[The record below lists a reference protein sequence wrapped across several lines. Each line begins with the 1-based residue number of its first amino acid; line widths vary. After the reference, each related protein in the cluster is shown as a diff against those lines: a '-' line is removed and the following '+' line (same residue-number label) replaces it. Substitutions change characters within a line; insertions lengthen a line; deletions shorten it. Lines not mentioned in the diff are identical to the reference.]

1 VPRLAAQQRPD
12 HAAIARFVERLKE
25 PKRRLDEELW
35 TELRANRAYERYRS
49 GRMKDGRRFSRPPDP
64 YTPPATPQGEIN
76 LTDPDSH
83 VVKGSRGRG
92 FLQGYN
98 AQAVA
103 NEHQIVISAEVM
115 TVAPDFGHLEP
126 MLDAAQRELDAAGVR
141 EVPRVLVADAGFGIS
156 SRWSGSLIAESRC

>member
-1 VPRLAAQQRPD
+1 
-12 HAAIARFVERLKE
+12 
-25 PKRRLDEELW
+25 
-35 TELRANRAYERYRS
+35 
-49 GRMKDGRRFSRPPDP
+49 MKDGRRFGRPPDP
-64 YTPPATPQGEIN
+64 YTPPATPQGQIN

-103 NEHQIVISAEVM
+103 NEHQIVIAAEVM

-126 MLDAAQRELDAAGVR
+126 MLDAAQRELDGRRRHRASGGAAS
-141 EVPRVLVADAGFGIS
+141 PTPAIGIS
-156 SRWSGSLIAESRC
+156 SRWNGSSIAASRC